1 MNFHVEDVYI
11 KDNYFYKY
19 SNYSKEL
26 QILDN
31 IYHAADELPITYS
44 RNNLFNRKCLKIK
57 DFTYVFSNS
66 VYRYI
71 ISKNYILIVSSNY
84 YIENEYEFFIRAKNK
99 NKDKNVLLYANG
111 YGNFENIKNEEFNS
125 YRYNFI
131 KGLIKVLLY
140 SSDYK
145 ILLKED
151 SIQKYDTF
159 GLIKPMDIK
168 SEIMLLLR
176 KAIQINKN
184 KEDIRT
190 LADLFNIEL
199 NTDDYIDNDT
209 YILTSD
215 IIKDITKKDLFSA
228 FIKTK
233 LLRAVRK
240 ANKDG
245 KKHIF

>member
-26 QILDN
+26 QILNN

-44 RNNLFNRKCLKIK
+44 KNNSFNRKCLRMK

-84 YIENEYEFFIRAKNK
+84 YIKNEYEFFIMAKNK

-111 YGNFENIKNEEFNS
+111 YGNFENIKNEKFDS
-125 YRYNFI
+125 YRYDFI

-151 SIQKYDTF
+151 SVQKYGTF

-176 KAIQINKN
+176 
-184 KEDIRT
+184 
-190 LADLFNIEL
+190 IEL
-199 NTDDYIDNDT
+199 KTDGYIDNDT

>member
-11 KDNYFYKY
+11 KDNYFYEY

-57 DFTYVFSNS
+57 DFTYVFSDS

-151 SIQKYDTF
+151 SIQEYDTF

-168 SEIMLLLR
+168 SKIMLLLR
-176 KAIQINKN
+176 
-184 KEDIRT
+184 
-190 LADLFNIEL
+190 IEL
-199 NTDDYIDNDT
+199 KTDGYIDNDT

>member
-176 KAIQINKN
+176 
-184 KEDIRT
+184 
-190 LADLFNIEL
+190 IEL
-199 NTDDYIDNDT
+199 KTDGYIDNDT

-240 ANKDG
+240 ARKDG

>member
-71 ISKNYILIVSSNY
+71 ISKNYILIISSNY

-159 GLIKPMDIK
+159 DLIKPMDIK

-176 KAIQINKN
+176 
-184 KEDIRT
+184 
-190 LADLFNIEL
+190 IEL
-199 NTDDYIDNDT
+199 KTDGYIDNDT

>member
-11 KDNYFYKY
+11 KDNCFYKY

-31 IYHAADELPITYS
+31 IYHAAFADIFPSNDEFPTIYS
-44 RNNLFNRKCLKIK
+44 KNNSFNRKCLRMK

-84 YIENEYEFFIRAKNK
+84 YIKNEYEFFIMAKNK

-111 YGNFENIKNEEFNS
+111 YGNFENIKNEKFDS
-125 YRYNFI
+125 YRYDFI

-176 KAIQINKN
+176 
-184 KEDIRT
+184 
-190 LADLFNIEL
+190 IEL
-199 NTDDYIDNDT
+199 KTDGYIDNDT

>member
-84 YIENEYEFFIRAKNK
+84 YIKNEYEFFIRAKNK

-176 KAIQINKN
+176 
-184 KEDIRT
+184 
-190 LADLFNIEL
+190 IEL
-199 NTDDYIDNDT
+199 KTYGYIDNDT

>member
-19 SNYSKEL
+19 SNYSKKL

-31 IYHAADELPITYS
+31 IYHAAFADIFPSNDELPITYS

-71 ISKNYILIVSSNY
+71 ISKNYILIISSNY

-159 GLIKPMDIK
+159 DLIKPMDIK

-176 KAIQINKN
+176 
-184 KEDIRT
+184 
-190 LADLFNIEL
+190 IEL
-199 NTDDYIDNDT
+199 KTDGYIDNDT

>member
-111 YGNFENIKNEEFNS
+111 YGNFENIKNEKFDL
-125 YRYNFI
+125 YRYDFI

-151 SIQKYDTF
+151 SVQKYDTF
-159 GLIKPMDIK
+159 SLIKPIDVK
-168 SEIMLLLR
+168 SKIMLSLR
-176 KAIQINKN
+176 
-184 KEDIRT
+184 
-190 LADLFNIEL
+190 LEL
-199 NTDDYIDNDT
+199 KTDDYIDNDT

>member
-145 ILLKED
+145 ILLKKD
-151 SIQKYDTF
+151 SIQEYDTF

-176 KAIQINKN
+176 
-184 KEDIRT
+184 
-190 LADLFNIEL
+190 IEL
-199 NTDDYIDNDT
+199 KTDGYIDNDT

>member
-11 KDNYFYKY
+11 KDNCFYKY

-26 QILDN
+26 ILDN

-84 YIENEYEFFIRAKNK
+84 YIKNEYEFFIMAKNK

-111 YGNFENIKNEEFNS
+111 YGNFENIKNEKFDS
-125 YRYNFI
+125 YRYDFI

-145 ILLKED
+145 ILLKKD

-176 KAIQINKN
+176 
-184 KEDIRT
+184 
-190 LADLFNIEL
+190 IEL
-199 NTDDYIDNDT
+199 KTDGYIDNDT

>member
-26 QILDN
+26 QLYN
-31 IYHAADELPITYS
+31 IYHAADEFPTTYS
-44 RNNLFNRKCLKIK
+44 KNNSFNRKCLRMK

-84 YIENEYEFFIRAKNK
+84 YIKNEYEFFIMAKNK

-111 YGNFENIKNEEFNS
+111 YGNFENIKNEKFDS
-125 YRYNFI
+125 YRYDFI

-151 SIQKYDTF
+151 SVQKYDTF
-159 GLIKPMDIK
+159 GLIKPMDMKFKI
-168 SEIMLLLR
+168 IYLLR
-176 KAIQINKN
+176 
-184 KEDIRT
+184 R
-190 LADLFNIEL
+190 EL
-199 NTDDYIDNDT
+199 KTDGYIDNDT

>member
-26 QILDN
+26 QILYN

-176 KAIQINKN
+176 
-184 KEDIRT
+184 
-190 LADLFNIEL
+190 IEL
-199 NTDDYIDNDT
+199 KTDGYIDNDT

>member
-71 ISKNYILIVSSNY
+71 ISKNYILIVSSKFY
-84 YIENEYEFFIRAKNK
+84 YFDSFQNEYEFFIRAKNK

-176 KAIQINKN
+176 
-184 KEDIRT
+184 
-190 LADLFNIEL
+190 IEL
-199 NTDDYIDNDT
+199 KTDGYIDNDT

>member
-11 KDNYFYKY
+11 KDNCFYKY

-31 IYHAADELPITYS
+31 IYHAAFADIFPSNDEFPTIYS
-44 RNNLFNRKCLKIK
+44 KNNSFNRKCLRMK

-176 KAIQINKN
+176 
-184 KEDIRT
+184 
-190 LADLFNIEL
+190 IEL
-199 NTDDYIDNDT
+199 KTDGYIDNDT

-233 LLRAVRK
+233 LLRAVRN

>member
-84 YIENEYEFFIRAKNK
+84 YTENEYEFFIRAKNK

-145 ILLKED
+145 ILLKKD
-151 SIQKYDTF
+151 SIQEYDTF

-176 KAIQINKN
+176 
-184 KEDIRT
+184 
-190 LADLFNIEL
+190 IEL
-199 NTDDYIDNDT
+199 KTDGYIDNDT

>member
-11 KDNYFYKY
+11 KDNCFYKY
-19 SNYSKEL
+19 SNYSKKL

-31 IYHAADELPITYS
+31 IYHAADEFPTTYS
-44 RNNLFNRKCLKIK
+44 KNNSFNRKCLRMK

-111 YGNFENIKNEEFNS
+111 YGNFENIKNEKFDS
-125 YRYNFI
+125 YRYDFI

-176 KAIQINKN
+176 
-184 KEDIRT
+184 
-190 LADLFNIEL
+190 IEL
-199 NTDDYIDNDT
+199 KTDGYIDNDT

>member
-26 QILDN
+26 QLDN
-31 IYHAADELPITYS
+31 IYHAADEFPTTYS
-44 RNNLFNRKCLKIK
+44 KNNSFNRKCLRMK

-176 KAIQINKN
+176 
-184 KEDIRT
+184 
-190 LADLFNIEL
+190 IEL
-199 NTDDYIDNDT
+199 KTDGYIDNDT

>member
-84 YIENEYEFFIRAKNK
+84 YIENEYEFFIKAKNK

-111 YGNFENIKNEEFNS
+111 YGNFENIKNEKFDS
-125 YRYNFI
+125 YRYDFI

-151 SIQKYDTF
+151 SVQKYDTF
-159 GLIKPMDIK
+159 SLIKPIDVK
-168 SEIMLLLR
+168 SKIMLSLR
-176 KAIQINKN
+176 
-184 KEDIRT
+184 
-190 LADLFNIEL
+190 LEL
-199 NTDDYIDNDT
+199 ETDDYIDNDT

-233 LLRAVRK
+233 LLKAIRK
-240 ANKDG
+240 ARKDG

>member
-168 SEIMLLLR
+168 SKIMLLLR
-176 KAIQINKN
+176 
-184 KEDIRT
+184 
-190 LADLFNIEL
+190 IEL
-199 NTDDYIDNDT
+199 ETDGYIDNDT

>member
-1 MNFHVEDVYI
+1 MNFHVEDIYI

-19 SNYSKEL
+19 SNYTKEL

-31 IYHAADELPITYS
+31 IYHAADEFPTTYS
-44 RNNLFNRKCLKIK
+44 KNNSFNRKCLRMK

-151 SIQKYDTF
+151 SIQEYDTF

-176 KAIQINKN
+176 
-184 KEDIRT
+184 
-190 LADLFNIEL
+190 IEL
-199 NTDDYIDNDT
+199 KTDGYIDNDT

>member
-19 SNYSKEL
+19 SNYSKGL

-111 YGNFENIKNEEFNS
+111 YGNFENIKNEKFDL
-125 YRYNFI
+125 YRYDFI

-151 SIQKYDTF
+151 SVQKYDTF
-159 GLIKPMDIK
+159 SLIKPIDVK
-168 SEIMLLLR
+168 SKIMLSLR
-176 KAIQINKN
+176 
-184 KEDIRT
+184 
-190 LADLFNIEL
+190 LEL
-199 NTDDYIDNDT
+199 ETDDYIDNDT

>member
-151 SIQKYDTF
+151 SIQEYDTF

-176 KAIQINKN
+176 
-184 KEDIRT
+184 
-190 LADLFNIEL
+190 IEL
-199 NTDDYIDNDT
+199 KTDGYIDNDT

>member
-111 YGNFENIKNEEFNS
+111 YGNFENIKNEKFDL
-125 YRYNFI
+125 YRYDFI

-151 SIQKYDTF
+151 SVQKYDTF
-159 GLIKPMDIK
+159 SLIKPIDVK
-168 SEIMLLLR
+168 FKIMLSLR
-176 KAIQINKN
+176 
-184 KEDIRT
+184 
-190 LADLFNIEL
+190 LEL
-199 NTDDYIDNDT
+199 KTDDYIDNDT

-233 LLRAVRK
+233 LLKAIRK
-240 ANKDG
+240 ARKDG

>member
-19 SNYSKEL
+19 SNYSKGL

-111 YGNFENIKNEEFNS
+111 YGNFENIKNEKFDL
-125 YRYNFI
+125 YRYDFI

-151 SIQKYDTF
+151 SVQKYDTF
-159 GLIKPMDIK
+159 SLIKPIDVK
-168 SEIMLLLR
+168 SKIMLSLR
-176 KAIQINKN
+176 
-184 KEDIRT
+184 
-190 LADLFNIEL
+190 LEL
-199 NTDDYIDNDT
+199 KTDDYIDNDT

-233 LLRAVRK
+233 LLKAIRK
-240 ANKDG
+240 ARKDG

>member
-84 YIENEYEFFIRAKNK
+84 YIKNEYEFFIMAKNK

-111 YGNFENIKNEEFNS
+111 YGNFENIKNEKFDS
-125 YRYNFI
+125 YRYDFI

-151 SIQKYDTF
+151 SVQKYGTF
-159 GLIKPMDIK
+159 GLIKPMDMKFKI
-168 SEIMLLLR
+168 IYLLR
-176 KAIQINKN
+176 
-184 KEDIRT
+184 R
-190 LADLFNIEL
+190 EL
-199 NTDDYIDNDT
+199 KTDGYIDNDT

>member
-26 QILDN
+26 QLDN
-31 IYHAADELPITYS
+31 IYHAADEFPTTYS
-44 RNNLFNRKCLKIK
+44 KNNSFNRKCLRMK

-84 YIENEYEFFIRAKNK
+84 YIKNEYEFFIMAKNK

-111 YGNFENIKNEEFNS
+111 YGNFENIKNEKFDS
-125 YRYNFI
+125 YRYDFI

-145 ILLKED
+145 ILLKKD

-176 KAIQINKN
+176 
-184 KEDIRT
+184 
-190 LADLFNIEL
+190 IEL
-199 NTDDYIDNDT
+199 KTDGYIDNDT

>member
-11 KDNYFYKY
+11 KDNCFYKY

-26 QILDN
+26 ILDN
-31 IYHAADELPITYS
+31 IYHAADEFPTTYS
-44 RNNLFNRKCLKIK
+44 KNNSFNRKCLRMK

-84 YIENEYEFFIRAKNK
+84 YIKNEYEFFIMAKNK

-111 YGNFENIKNEEFNS
+111 YGNFENIKNEKFDS
-125 YRYNFI
+125 YRYDFI

-151 SIQKYDTF
+151 SVQKYDTF
-159 GLIKPMDIK
+159 GLIKPMDMKFKI
-168 SEIMLLLR
+168 IYLLR
-176 KAIQINKN
+176 
-184 KEDIRT
+184 
-190 LADLFNIEL
+190 IEL
-199 NTDDYIDNDT
+199 KTDGYIDNDT

>member
-84 YIENEYEFFIRAKNK
+84 YIKNEYEFFIRAKNK

-176 KAIQINKN
+176 
-184 KEDIRT
+184 
-190 LADLFNIEL
+190 IEL
-199 NTDDYIDNDT
+199 KTDGYIDNDT

>member
-84 YIENEYEFFIRAKNK
+84 YIKNEYEFFIMAKNK

-111 YGNFENIKNEEFNS
+111 YGNFENIKNEKFDS
-125 YRYNFI
+125 YRYDFI

-168 SEIMLLLR
+168 SEIMFLLR
-176 KAIQINKN
+176 
-184 KEDIRT
+184 
-190 LADLFNIEL
+190 IEL
-199 NTDDYIDNDT
+199 KTDGYIDNDT

>member
-26 QILDN
+26 QLYN
-31 IYHAADELPITYS
+31 IYHAADEFPTTYS
-44 RNNLFNRKCLKIK
+44 KNNSFNRKCLRMK

-84 YIENEYEFFIRAKNK
+84 YIKNEYEFFIMAKNK

-111 YGNFENIKNEEFNS
+111 YGNFENIKNEKFDS
-125 YRYNFI
+125 YRYDFI

-151 SIQKYDTF
+151 SVQKYDTF
-159 GLIKPMDIK
+159 GLIKPMDMKFKI
-168 SEIMLLLR
+168 IYLLR
-176 KAIQINKN
+176 
-184 KEDIRT
+184 R
-190 LADLFNIEL
+190 EL
-199 NTDDYIDNDT
+199 KTDGYIDNDT

-233 LLRAVRK
+233 LLKAVRK

>member
-26 QILDN
+26 ILDN
-31 IYHAADELPITYS
+31 IYHAADEFPTTYS
-44 RNNLFNRKCLKIK
+44 KNNSFNRKCLRMK

-159 GLIKPMDIK
+159 DLIKPMDIK

-176 KAIQINKN
+176 
-184 KEDIRT
+184 
-190 LADLFNIEL
+190 IEL
-199 NTDDYIDNDT
+199 KTDGYIDNDT

>member
-19 SNYSKEL
+19 SNYSKGL

-111 YGNFENIKNEEFNS
+111 YGNFENIKNEKFDS
-125 YRYNFI
+125 YRYDFI

-151 SIQKYDTF
+151 SVQKYDTF
-159 GLIKPMDIK
+159 SLIKPIDVK
-168 SEIMLLLR
+168 SKIMLSLR
-176 KAIQINKN
+176 
-184 KEDIRT
+184 
-190 LADLFNIEL
+190 LEL
-199 NTDDYIDNDT
+199 KTDDYIDNDT

-233 LLRAVRK
+233 LLKAIRK
-240 ANKDG
+240 ARKDG

>member
-26 QILDN
+26 QILNN

-44 RNNLFNRKCLKIK
+44 RNNSFNRKCLRMK

-71 ISKNYILIVSSNY
+71 ISKNYILIVSSKTAY
-84 YIENEYEFFIRAKNK
+84 YIKNEYEFFIMAKNK

-111 YGNFENIKNEEFNS
+111 YGNFENIKNEKFDS
-125 YRYNFI
+125 YRYDFI

-176 KAIQINKN
+176 
-184 KEDIRT
+184 
-190 LADLFNIEL
+190 IEL
-199 NTDDYIDNDT
+199 KTDGYIDNDT

>member
-31 IYHAADELPITYS
+31 IYHAAFADIFPSNDELPITYS

-71 ISKNYILIVSSNY
+71 ISKNYILLVN
-84 YIENEYEFFIRAKNK
+84 EDNTNEYEFFIRAKNK

-159 GLIKPMDIK
+159 DLIKPMDIK

-176 KAIQINKN
+176 
-184 KEDIRT
+184 
-190 LADLFNIEL
+190 IEL
-199 NTDDYIDNDT
+199 KTDGYIDNDT

>member
-11 KDNYFYKY
+11 KDNCFYKY

-31 IYHAADELPITYS
+31 IYHAADEFPTTYS
-44 RNNLFNRKCLKIK
+44 KNNSFNRKCLRMK

-176 KAIQINKN
+176 
-184 KEDIRT
+184 
-190 LADLFNIEL
+190 IEL
-199 NTDDYIDNDT
+199 KTDGYIDNDT

>member
-11 KDNYFYKY
+11 KDNYFYEY

-131 KGLIKVLLY
+131 EGLIKVLLY

-151 SIQKYDTF
+151 SIQEYDTF

-168 SEIMLLLR
+168 SKIMLLLR
-176 KAIQINKN
+176 
-184 KEDIRT
+184 
-190 LADLFNIEL
+190 IEL
-199 NTDDYIDNDT
+199 KTDGYIDNDT

>member
-11 KDNYFYKY
+11 KDNCFYKY

-31 IYHAADELPITYS
+31 IYHAAFADIFPSNDEFPTIYS
-44 RNNLFNRKCLKIK
+44 KNNSFNRKCLRMK

-176 KAIQINKN
+176 
-184 KEDIRT
+184 
-190 LADLFNIEL
+190 IEL
-199 NTDDYIDNDT
+199 KTDGYIDNDT

-240 ANKDG
+240 ARKDG
-245 KKHIF
+245 KKHIFWGRCYK